1 MSKRRGLPET
11 SRMRHDPHFVDQLF
25 RGEELSIGRRIAI
38 NLIEANPDQ
47 PRSMLGDLS
56 DLKASIE
63 SKGVLEPILV
73 RPRDGG
79 RFTIISGERRFRAAM
94 EAGLTD
100 VPCIVLEVSDAEVV
114 EIALIENLQRKDL
127 SPLEEADGYL
137 TLQDKH
143 GYTHEQ
149 IAKAVGKSR
158 VTVTETLSLARLPMR
173 VRDECRRADIRSKS
187 FLLEVSRLPTEPAML
202 DAVAAFGTDEG
213 IGRDSVRNARK
224 EADAADAPR
233 FRSLRKAYELNFQP
247 ADSPYAVSLVF
258 RGNVSEKTEILQT
271 LRDLIRRI
279 DQGEIDLEAHGRFLR
294 TGGKAI
300 KEQGE
305 TSAEEPTPDDA
316 TNDTRE

>member
-47 PRSMLGDLS
+47 PRSMLGDLE

-63 SKGVLEPILV
+63 AKGVLEPILV

-100 VPCIVLEVSDAEVV
+100 IPCIVLEVSDAEVV

-127 SPLEEADGYL
+127 SPLEEADGYQ
-137 TLQDKH
+137 TLQEKH

-149 IAKAVGKSR
+149 IARAVGKSR
-158 VTVTETLSLARLPMR
+158 VTITETLSLSRLPLR
-173 VRDECRRADIRSKS
+173 VKDECRRADIRSKS
-187 FLLEVSRLPTEPAML
+187 FLLEVSRLLTEPAML
-202 DAVAAFGTDEG
+202 EAVAAFGAEDG
-213 IGRDSVRNARK
+213 IGRDSIRHARK
-224 EADAADAPR
+224 ESEYAEGPK

-247 ADSPYAVSLVF
+247 SGSSYAVSLVF
-258 RGNVSEKTEILQT
+258 RGNASEKTEILQS
-271 LRDLIRRI
+271 LRDLLRRI
-279 DQGEIDLEAHGRFLR
+279 DQGEIDLETHGRFLR
-294 TGGKAI
+294 PSAKGAGENGTQQNQKVQAATG
-300 KEQGE
+300 E
-305 TSAEEPTPDDA
+305 
-316 TNDTRE
+316 

>member
-1 MSKRRGLPET
+1 MSKRRGLPES

-25 RGEELSIGRRIAI
+25 RGEELSIGRRVAI

-47 PRSMLGDLS
+47 PRSMLGDLE

-63 SKGVLEPILV
+63 AKGVLEPILV

-158 VTVTETLSLARLPMR
+158 VTITETLSLARLPLR
-173 VRDECRRADIRSKS
+173 VKDECRRADIRSKT
-187 FLLEVSRLPTEPAML
+187 FLLEVSRLSTEPAML
-202 DAVAAFGTDEG
+202 EAVAAFGSEDG
-213 IGRDSVRNARK
+213 IGRDSIRNARK
-224 EADAADAPR
+224 EAETVDGPK

-247 ADSPYAVSLVF
+247 TDSPYAVSLVF
-258 RGNVSEKTEILQT
+258 RGDASERTEILQA
-271 LRDLIRRI
+271 LRDLIRKI

-294 TGGKAI
+294 TGGKPGKDKNDPSPGTDTAPP
-300 KEQGE
+300 EE
-305 TSAEEPTPDDA
+305 TPA
-316 TNDTRE
+316 